1 MKWLRTIVLFDKGGI
16 VKDADWAAVH
26 ESYRRSIQSIDHP
39 AGSGK
44 LTLRKEK
51 RTDTGYRLCN
61 GVPYL
66 RSRFLDHIVKVEK
79 WKPEV
84 DVNLHPD
91 RLQPMLTL
99 FPGGTKYQEPVTS
112 KFGGF
117 DFVTVGKGGLT
128 IAIEWETGNISSSHR
143 SMNKLAI
150 SLAAGA
156 IDVGVL
162 IVPSR
167 ECYDHL
173 TDRIGNIG
181 ELSGYLEIW
190 EAAKERVKR
199 GLLAITVVE
208 HDELTEDEKIPYLP
222 LGGDGRA
229 KTAKGKIPKPVAIL
243 KTKKKTVGKANKRT
257 KRPR

>member
-1 MKWLRTIVLFDKGGI
+1 MKWLRTIVVFDKGAI
-16 VKDADWAAVH
+16 VEDADWKAVH
-26 ESYRRSIQSIDHP
+26 ESYRRSIEAIDHP

-51 RTDTGYRLCN
+51 LTGSGYRLCN

-66 RSRFLDHIVKVEK
+66 RTRFLEHIVNEEK

-84 DVNLHPD
+84 AVDLRPD
-91 RLQPMLTL
+91 RIQPTFTL
-99 FPGGTKYQEPVTS
+99 YPLGTDYKEPVTS
-112 KFGGF
+112 KFGEF
-117 DFVTVGKGGLT
+117 DFVTLGKGGLK

-167 ECYDHL
+167 GCYNHL

-190 EAAKERVKR
+190 EAAKARVER
-199 GLLAITVVE
+199 GLLAVTVVE
-208 HDELTEDEKIPYLP
+208 HDELTDDETIPYLP

-229 KTAKGKIPKPVAIL
+229 KRAKGKPNEKRKRREPKQPQ
-243 KTKKKTVGKANKRT
+243 
-257 KRPR
+257 